1 MVRFRGYGRTLR
13 AKRAA
18 SEASC
23 VRMKEVRVLASMPLT
38 ELLRCSTI
46 FTSTIHTYPSLPQV
60 WRRSAACRNYWL
72 SVFVFTF
79 LIEQTLTP
87 HRPPFQGPWAY
98 RIGTLLIMF
107 PIYPILLLTFG
118 TLGRRHVYF
127 RHFAVKMLSR
137 FGIPKGKLDPWY
149 RGKSVEQIKK
159 MEESFR
165 KW

>member
-1 MVRFRGYGRTLR
+1 MIWL
-13 AKRAA
+13 
-18 SEASC
+18 C
-23 VRMKEVRVLASMPLT
+23 
-38 ELLRCSTI
+38 TI
-46 FTSTIHTYPSLPQV
+46 FGCTGSSTM
-60 WRRSAACRNYWL
+60 
-72 SVFVFTF
+72 
-79 LIEQTLTP
+79 LIV
-87 HRPPFQGPWAY
+87 RPAVSNMLQLEGTMKDGPWAY